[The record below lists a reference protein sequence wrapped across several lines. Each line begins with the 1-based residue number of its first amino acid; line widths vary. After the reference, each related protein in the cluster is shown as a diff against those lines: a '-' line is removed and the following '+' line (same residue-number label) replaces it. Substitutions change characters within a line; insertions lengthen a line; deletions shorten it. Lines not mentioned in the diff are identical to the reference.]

1 MTGLNHV
8 EPGGPP
14 LTLRLSGDVTL
25 TKISVGPM
33 DNNAYLL
40 PPRTAA
46 RC

>member
-8 EPGGPP
+8 SSRGAP
-14 LTLRLSGDVTL
+14 LVVRLSPTVTL

-40 PPRTAA
+40 QGPAGAT
-46 RC
+46 C